1 MRFGVL
7 LALSSLALGPSVLR
21 AQAKLD
27 PKHVEFFESKI
38 RPVLVEQCYSCHS
51 AEAKK
56 VKGKLLLDSRE
67 AMAKGGENGALFV
80 SGQPEKSLLL
90 QALKHQNDMAMPP
103 GKKLPEAVIRDFE
116 TWVKLGAPDPRDG
129 SAAPAPAAIDWKKA
143 REHWAFQPV
152 AKPTA
157 PKVKDGAWAKS
168 EIDRFILAELEK
180 TNLKPVAA
188 AGKREWLRRATFDL
202 IGLPPTP
209 EETEAFLKDSSPEA
223 YAKVVDRLLQ
233 SPHYGERWARTWLD
247 LSRYAEDQAHTFGVQ
262 PFTNAWRY
270 RDWVVDAFNKD
281 MPFDRFLKLQIAG
294 DLMPP
299 EPDRVT
305 QLAGLGFQGL
315 GVLYY
320 KNTDAAKAAADELDD
335 RIDMLTRAVLGLTV
349 SCARCHDHKFDPI
362 PQVDYFSLAGVF
374 NGSSLSPTAIAP
386 EDHVKKYDEAQK
398 TIKSLTEKV
407 DTTLKAEAERLSL
420 ESVAQLDRYLL
431 AAWSVQKG
439 SKAAD
444 VATKHSLHAPTLNR
458 WVALLA
464 KKDMPDAFVEWR
476 KLSAE
481 GSEPSDAVKKF
492 AADMK
497 SKATTVAAE
506 YAKLDAKKRKQL
518 ETPAKTN
525 GKDRPVMS
533 ADKDALAVAL
543 LATDKSPHKISVAE
557 ARAAMAPERRQVV
570 EKMETELDTTKKSSP
585 PAPPMAHVLKGGGA
599 AMKIHLRGNPA
610 KQGELAPLRFLQ
622 VVSTDGAPPSKYTRL
637 ELAEDIASAK
647 NPLTARVFVN
657 RLWLHHF
664 GRGLVTTPSNF
675 GTLGDRPSHPELLD
689 WLASRFMESGWSIKA
704 MHREIMLSA
713 TYGLAAANDEKNFSV
728 DGDNRYFWRMNRR
741 RLEVES
747 WRDAMLAV
755 SGQLDPTL
763 GGPTLDLGSTS
774 NRRRTIYGKISRH
787 ELNPMLRMFDFPD
800 ANITSERRTETTV
813 PQQQLFVLNGAFV
826 VDQAKALAARL
837 QKQAANDADRVKLAF
852 ELLYARAAT
861 PQETELALAFLKE
874 NDTPTTQ
881 PQNRLTRWERLAQVF
896 LASNEFMYLD

>member
-1 MRFGVL
+1 MRFGVCL
-7 LALSSLALGPSVLR
+7 RFSSLALGPSVVD

-56 VKGKLLLDSRE
+56 VKGKLLLDTRD
-67 AMAKGGENGALFV
+67 AMSKGGETGVLFV
-80 SGQPEKSLLL
+80 SGDPEKSLLIH
-90 QALKHQNDMAMPP
+90 ALKHQNDVAMPP

-152 AKPTA
+152 TKPTA
-157 PKVKDGAWAKS
+157 PKVNDAAWPKND
-168 EIDRFILAELEK
+168 IDRFVLQQLEK
-180 TNLKPVAA
+180 AGLKPVAT

-209 EETEAFLKDSSPEA
+209 EEVETFLKDESAEA

-262 PFTNAWRY
+262 PFTNAFRY

-281 MPFDRFLKLQIAG
+281 MPFDRFLKLQLAG

-362 PQVDYFSLAGVF
+362 PQLDYFSLAGVF
-374 NGSSLSPTAIAP
+374 NGSSLSPLAIGS

-407 DTTLKAEAERLSL
+407 ETTLKAEAEKLSL
-420 ESVAQLDRYLL
+420 ASVAELDRYLL
-431 AAWSVQKG
+431 AAWQVQRG
-439 SKAAD
+439 TKAAD
-444 VATKHSLHAPTLNR
+444 VAIKHSLHAPTLNR
-458 WVALLA
+458 WVAMLGG
-464 KKDMPDAFVEWR
+464 KKEIAEPFAEWR
-476 KLSAE
+476 KLAGE
-481 GSEPSDAVKKF
+481 GSEPSDAMKKY

-497 SKATTVAAE
+497 AKATTVAAE
-506 YAKLDAKKRKQL
+506 FAKLDAKKRKQL

-533 ADKDALAVAL
+533 AEKDVLAIAL
-543 LATDKSPHKISVAE
+543 LATEKSPHRISVAE
-557 ARAAMAPERRQVV
+557 ARAAMPAERRQAV
-570 EKMETELDTTKKSSP
+570 EKMEADLDATKKSSP

-599 AMKIHLRGNPA
+599 AMKVHLRGNPA
-610 KQGELAPLRFLQ
+610 KQGDLAPLRFLQ
-622 VVSTDGAPPSKYTRL
+622 VVGGESTPTKYTRL
-637 ELAEDIASAK
+637 ELAEDIASPK

-675 GTLGDRPSHPELLD
+675 GTLGDRPTHPELLD
-689 WLASRFMESGWSIKA
+689 WLASRFMESGWSVKA

-713 TYGLAAANDEKNFSV
+713 TYRLAAANDEKNFGV
-728 DGDNRYFWRMNRR
+728 DGDNRFYWRTNRR

-755 SGQLDPTL
+755 SGQLDPTI
-763 GGPTLDLGSTS
+763 GGPTIDLGASN

-813 PQQQLFVLNGAFV
+813 PQQQLFVLNGSFV
-826 VDQAKALAARL
+826 VEQAKALAARL
-837 QKQAANDADRVKLAF
+837 QKQSANDAERVKLAF
-852 ELLYARAAT
+852 ELLYARPAT
-861 PQETELALAFLKE
+861 AQETEAAVAFLKE
-874 NDTPTTQ
+874 ADP
-881 PQNRLTRWERLAQVF
+881 PMAQNRLTRWERLAQVF

>member
-1 MRFGVL
+1 MRFGVF
-7 LALSSLALGPSVLR
+7 LALSSLAMGPSVIR

-27 PKHVEFFESKI
+27 PKHIDFFESKI
-38 RPVLVEQCYSCHS
+38 RPVLIEQCYSCHS

-56 VKGKLLLDSRE
+56 VKGKLLLDTRD
-67 AMAKGGENGALFV
+67 AMAKGGETGALFV
-80 SGQPEKSLLL
+80 SGDPEKSLLIH
-90 QALKHQNDMAMPP
+90 ALKHQNDVAMPP
-103 GKKLPEAVIRDFE
+103 GKKLPAAVIRDFE

-129 SAAPAPAAIDWKKA
+129 SAASPSASIDWKKA
-143 REHWAFQPV
+143 RDHWAFQPV
-152 AKPTA
+152 TKPTA
-157 PKVKDGAWAKS
+157 PKVNDAAWPKND
-168 EIDRFILAELEK
+168 IDRFVLLQLEK
-180 TNLKPVAA
+180 AGLKPVAA
-188 AGKREWLRRATFDL
+188 ASKREWLRRATFDL
-202 IGLPPTP
+202 TGLPPTP
-209 EETEAFLKDSSPEA
+209 DEVEAFLKDESTEA
-223 YAKVVDRLLQ
+223 YAKVVDRLLE

-270 RDWVVDAFNKD
+270 RDWVVEAFNKD
-281 MPFDRFLKLQIAG
+281 MPFDRFLKLQLAG

-362 PQVDYFSLAGVF
+362 PQLDYFSLAGVF
-374 NGSSLSPTAIAP
+374 NGSSLSPAAIGS
-386 EDHVKKYDEAQK
+386 EEHVKKYDEAQK
-398 TIKSLTEKV
+398 KIKSLTEKV
-407 DTTLKAEAERLSL
+407 DTTLKTEAEKLSL
-420 ESVAQLDRYLL
+420 ETVAQLDRYLL
-431 AAWSVQKG
+431 AAWQVQRG
-439 SKAAD
+439 TKAAD
-444 VATKHSLHAPTLNR
+444 AAVKHSLHAPTLNR
-458 WVALLA
+458 WVALLST
-464 KKDMPDAFVEWR
+464 KKEIAEPFAEWR

-481 GSEPSDAVKKF
+481 GNEPSDALKKY

-497 SKATTVAAE
+497 SKATSVAAE
-506 YAKLDAKKRKQL
+506 FAKLDAKKRKQL
-518 ETPAKTN
+518 ETPPKNN
-525 GKDRPVMS
+525 GSKASAVMS
-533 ADKDALAVAL
+533 AEKDALAIAL

-557 ARAAMAPERRQVV
+557 ARAAMPAERRQAV
-570 EKMETELDTTKKSSP
+570 EKMEADLEATKKSSP

-599 AMKIHLRGNPA
+599 AMKVHLRGNPA
-610 KQGELAPLRFLQ
+610 KQGDLAPLRFLQ
-622 VVSTDGAPPSKYTRL
+622 VIAGESTPTKYTRL
-637 ELAEDIASAK
+637 ELAEDIASPK

-713 TYGLAAANDEKNFSV
+713 TYRLAAANDEKNFGV
-728 DGDNRYFWRMNRR
+728 DGDNRLYWRMNRR

-763 GGPTLDLGSTS
+763 GGPTLDLGNPS

-813 PQQQLFVLNGAFV
+813 PQQQLFVLNGSFV
-826 VDQAKALAARL
+826 VEQAKALAARL
-837 QKQAANDADRVKLAF
+837 QKQAPTDADRVKLAF
-852 ELLYARAAT
+852 ELLYARQAN
-861 PQETELALAFLKE
+861 PQEIEAAVAYLKE
-874 NDTPTTQ
+874 SDPPTA
-881 PQNRLTRWERLAQVF
+881 QNRLTRWERLAQVF